1 MVETTAIT
9 KTEAVRLDGVNVPLD
24 VLRAIAALAV
34 VLQHVRTLVMMDFD
48 DVAHN
53 PMQSVLYGVSAL
65 GHQAVVLFFVLSGFW
80 VGGSLIRSVQRNTF
94 RWSGYMVNRIT
105 RLGIVLMPAL
115 VLTMVLDLI
124 GRHYFG
130 DMSTYRGDLRYG
142 GVALD
147 QRPIDAGTF
156 LGNAVFL
163 MAIKVPTYGTNTA
176 LWSLSFEF
184 WMYVLAPLVLFGVYF
199 WTRSK
204 YALIYTAGA
213 LAVAMLIGPR
223 AVSYV
228 PLWMLGAVVAA
239 FGPRLIGVLNSWSN
253 RRVATA
259 RVLTGGLTLVAS
271 MVVRGLN
278 SLPEMVGDLI
288 VAVPAAAFIATLLTG
303 LLGRGLFARLL
314 TRFSSLAHSSYS
326 LYAIHLPIAFLV
338 VSVFG
343 VQVDSRWPSDPVH
356 WVYMLAIIVGI
367 VAAAWLFAQVT
378 ERHTTRARKYVSD
391 RLHAS
396 SLQR

>member
-142 GVALD
+142 EL
-147 QRPIDAGTF
+147 P
-156 LGNAVFL
+156 
-163 MAIKVPTYGTNTA
+163 
-176 LWSLSFEF
+176 
-184 WMYVLAPLVLFGVYF
+184 
-199 WTRSK
+199 WTS
-204 YALIYTAGA
+204 
-213 LAVAMLIGPR
+213 GP
-223 AVSYV
+223 S
-228 PLWMLGAVVAA
+228 
-239 FGPRLIGVLNSWSN
+239 
-253 RRVATA
+253 TQ
-259 RVLTGGLTLVAS
+259 
-271 MVVRGLN
+271 
-278 SLPEMVGDLI
+278 
-288 VAVPAAAFIATLLTG
+288 
-303 LLGRGLFARLL
+303 GRF
-314 TRFSSLAHSSYS
+314 
-326 LYAIHLPIAFLV
+326 
-338 VSVFG
+338 
-343 VQVDSRWPSDPVH
+343 
-356 WVYMLAIIVGI
+356 
-367 VAAAWLFAQVT
+367 
-378 ERHTTRARKYVSD
+378 
-391 RLHAS
+391 
-396 SLQR
+396 